1 MPYDVKTFET
11 QREELNSVKI
21 EVMQLRNR
29 LSRQKRVR
37 SLNERSLAAGK
48 NCSRKVEGLLS
59 EMHMDLSNLKERLH
73 AELRELGREYTSN
86 TFSLIWLSFLLNNF
100 SSLLFHLGI
109 GDFEEQQT
117 VDSDDV
123 DGQVSKK
130 HIDNKVGADSVMEGI
145 KQSDN
150 DQMKASSARGLTEE
164 NRTDLVEKATPRE
177 FESMDSSSMLNEVRF
192 ETMKSE
198 PKSQTK
204 PIVADNKMQEE
215 NDKEGSE
222 MESDK
227 RIGLCTESVGHVKA
241 IESKTSE
248 GGKTGNIKSD
258 DDIEE
263 VEFKTGGNGDLSTN
277 DDGHLNE
284 IKLEH
289 FEGGKTDNK
298 ENNSMMDEREL
309 KNDEDKQIS
318 NNETKM
324 DQVGAKSNANIN
336 IDANESTNCTDETK
350 ENISNIPSEGKMPP
364 PELQKNEVSY
374 RVPFFIIDDSI
385 DLNQKLY

>member
-1 MPYDVKTFET
+1 MPHDLKTFET

-48 NCSRKVEGLLS
+48 NRSRKVEGLLS
-59 EMHMDLSNLKERLH
+59 EMHMDLSNLKERLQ
-73 AELRELGREYTSN
+73 AELRELGRQYTSN
-86 TFSLIWLSFLLNNF
+86 TFSLIWLSFSLNNF
-100 SSLLFHLGI
+100 SPLLFHLGI
-109 GDFEEQQT
+109 GDFEEQPT

-123 DGQVSKK
+123 DGQVSEKY
-130 HIDNKVGADSVMEGI
+130 IDNKVGVDSVMEGI
-145 KQSDN
+145 KLSDN

-164 NRTDLVEKATPRE
+164 NRTDLVEKAIPRE
-177 FESMDSSSMLNEVRF
+177 FESKGSSPKLNEVRI

-204 PIVADNKMQEE
+204 PFVADNIIQEE
-215 NDKEGSE
+215 DDTEVSG

-227 RIGLCTESVGHVKA
+227 HIGLCTESVDHVKA

-248 GGKTGNIKSD
+248 GCKTSNIKD
-258 DDIEE
+258 DDDMEE
-263 VEFKTGGNGDLSTN
+263 VELKNDGNGDLSTN
-277 DDGHLNE
+277 DNGHMKE
-284 IKLEH
+284 IELKY

-298 ENNSMMDEREL
+298 KINSMMEEREL

-324 DQVGAKSNANIN
+324 DQVGAKSNANII
-336 IDANESTNCTDETK
+336 IDAYESINCTDEAK

-364 PELQKNEVSY
+364 PEHLKNEVSC
-374 RVPFFIIDDSI
+374 RFPAFIIDDSI
-385 DLNQKLY
+385 DL